1 MTTRERVGA
10 LTLSMLTLRTLTL
23 CLLTACAAPA
33 GDRTGSLNA
42 VAWTQ
47 TAAEHDA
54 LCRQVFA
61 AASAAVPRRA
71 ASADSTPM
79 AVIVD
84 IDETVLD
91 NSPYQARLVLDQQ
104 AFASPTWNAWCREA
118 KAEAIPGAVAF
129 TQACHA
135 QGVRVFY
142 ITNRTKEVEAATRAN
157 LEAHGFPLAGGEG
170 IDAVLSRGDVD
181 GKSSKVGRRAS
192 VAAEFRVLVM
202 VGDDLHDFVDA
213 EPSLGARR
221 AALEEHAGKWGT
233 EWFLLP
239 NAMYGSWER
248 TLTAGEDD
256 AVAAKRAALRPG
268 R

>member
-1 MTTRERVGA
+1 MTTRQRVGA
-10 LTLSMLTLRTLTL
+10 LTL
-23 CLLTACAAPA
+23 CLLTACATPD
-33 GDRTGSLNA
+33 GDRTGSLNS
-42 VAWTQ
+42 VAWAQ

-61 AASAAVPRRA
+61 AASAAVPLRA
-71 ASADSTPM
+71 ALVDSMPM

-91 NSPYQARLVLDQQ
+91 NSPHQARLVLDQH

-129 TQACHA
+129 AQACHA

-157 LEAHGFPLAGGEG
+157 LLARGFPLADGEG

-181 GKSSKVGRRAS
+181 GRSSKVGRRAS
-192 VAAEFRVLVM
+192 VTAGFRVLVM

-213 EPSLGARR
+213 GSSLAARS
-221 AALEEHAGKWGT
+221 AAVEAHAAKWGA

-248 TLTAGEDD
+248 ALTAGEDD
-256 AVAAKRAALRPG
+256 GFAAKRAALRPG